1 MNCSWVKLSFAT
13 SFKFRDFNFKISTI
27 KNLKREAKIPRCIF
41 LSFISKIIGGALGPI
56 RNRKTVEKIIQNRKT
71 EKNSIKTACKTVKT
85 DTFSDPSYSNPD
97 RSDTVETSGAYRVN
111 YTNFITVFVNSMD
124 FAFLFSSIC
133 LNDRLYFRSSLEDLE
148 RGLSGGN
155 SHRSPL

>member
-41 LSFISKIIGGALGPI
+41 LSFVSKIIGGALGPI
-56 RNRKTVEKIIQNRKT
+56 RNRKTVEKNHPKPKNRK
-71 EKNSIKTACKTVKT
+71 KNSIKTACKTVKT
-85 DTFSDPSYSNPD
+85 DTFPDPSYSNPD

-111 YTNFITVFVNSMD
+111 YTNFFTVFVNSMD
-124 FAFLFSSIC
+124 FTFLFSSIC
-133 LNDRLYFRSSLEDLE
+133 LNDRLYFRSSLEDL
-148 RGLSGGN
+148 
-155 SHRSPL
+155 